1 MRLIDADK
9 LLADNGLGHEC
20 NDCEQNTYEC
30 GNYRRY
36 TLMSFCEM
44 VDTAPTVDAAPVR
57 HGYWVW
63 HESDYEYECSAC
75 GCRFDYERTYLLFDH
90 DFEYANYCPN
100 CGAKMIGG
108 V

>member
-1 MRLIDADK
+1 MDEYVSKAEIKAKMIYYGFYAPDMAVTEFVKDELTAADAPAK
-9 LLADNGLGHEC
+9 YGKWE
-20 NDCEQNTYEC
+20 
-30 GNYRRY
+30 
-36 TLMSFCEM
+36 
-44 VDTAPTVDAAPVR
+44 
-57 HGYWVW
+57 W

-75 GCRFDYERTYLLFDH
+75 GCRFDYNHTFELFDH